1 MTNKKQKGGTISHEL
16 VHKIDKRDKKAHK
29 RDKLKPWE
37 VKEKKLKPMP
47 DPSEGGTGI
56 KLDPGPDGVYNTD
69 DDPGSTNPGYRKTEK
84 TAKTSG
90 KTSFTF
96 NGKTYKVKK
105 KLVHVPKRG
114 KDGKMTVEKQ
124 MLKKGG
130 CKKCGGMY
138 QEGGF
143 LLPPIEEL

>member
-1 MTNKKQKGGTISHEL
+1 
-16 VHKIDKRDKKAHK
+16 
-29 RDKLKPWE
+29 
-37 VKEKKLKPMP
+37 MP
-47 DPSEGGTGI
+47 NPKEGGTGI
-56 KLDPGPDGVYNTD
+56 KLNPGPDGVYNTS
-69 DDPGSTNPGYRKTEK
+69 DDPGSTNPGYRKAEK
-84 TAKTSG
+84 NAKASG

-105 KLVHVPKRG
+105 KKVHVMKRD
-114 KDGKMTVEKQ
+114 KDGKVYTEIEM
-124 MLKKGG
+124 MKKGG